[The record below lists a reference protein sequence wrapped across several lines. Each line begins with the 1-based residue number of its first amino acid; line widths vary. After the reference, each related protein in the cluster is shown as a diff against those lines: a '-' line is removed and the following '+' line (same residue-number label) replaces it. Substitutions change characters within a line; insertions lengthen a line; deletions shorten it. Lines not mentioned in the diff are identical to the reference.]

1 MLNKVTLIGNLGKDP
16 EMRETMSG
24 DRVANFSIATT
35 EKYKKNGEVV
45 ENVEWHNCAAFGKL
59 ADICGQYLIKG
70 SMIYVEGQI
79 RTQKWV
85 DKTDGNTRYATQIK
99 VERMIMLG
107 GNKYKQETEK
117 HDDIESQP
125 PVDFNDIPF

>member
-1 MLNKVTLIGNLGKDP
+1 
-16 EMRETMSG
+16 
-24 DRVANFSIATT
+24 
-35 EKYKKNGEVV
+35 
-45 ENVEWHNCAAFGKL
+45 
-59 ADICGQYLIKG
+59 
-70 SMIYVEGQI
+70 MIYVEGQI